1 MKQYLAD
8 IERMIEEGKL
18 SEEKEFYTPLRFR
31 GGKKV
36 ADLATT
42 GVRYIELRNIDL
54 NPYARLGINPEQ
66 VRFLQ
71 LFLMYMLWTEEK
83 KTVTNG

>member
-1 MKQYLAD
+1 
-8 IERMIEEGKL
+8 MIEEGKL

-71 LFLMYMLWTEEK
+71 LFLMYMLWTEERRQ
-83 KTVTNG
+83 TNG

>member
-54 NPYARLGINPEQ
+54 NPYARLHQSRASSVLTIIPDVHVMDRRKEDCDHG
-66 VRFLQ
+66 
-71 LFLMYMLWTEEK
+71 
-83 KTVTNG
+83 